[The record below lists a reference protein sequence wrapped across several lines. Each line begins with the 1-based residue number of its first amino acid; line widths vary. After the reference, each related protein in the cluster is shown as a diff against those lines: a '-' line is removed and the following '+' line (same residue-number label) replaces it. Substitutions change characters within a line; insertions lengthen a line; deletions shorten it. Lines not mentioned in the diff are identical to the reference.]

1 MSRRVDRINGLL
13 RQEISR
19 LLAREIKDPRLD
31 GVISITQVQTANDLR
46 SARVFVSVL
55 GDRNAQQQA
64 LDGIQSAAAFLRR
77 ELRDRLKLRYVP
89 FLKFALDD
97 SMENADA
104 VLRLMDRIQTTSSRP
119 ASAPEPDDLADSG
132 PLHPEP
138 SPYRGPL
145 SFPPGG

>member
-13 RQEISR
+13 RQEISQ
-19 LLAREIKDPRLD
+19 LLAREIKDPRLG

-46 SARVFVSVL
+46 SARVLVSVL
-55 GDRNAQQQA
+55 GDRETQESA

-97 SMENADA
+97 SLESADA
-104 VLRLMDRIQTTSSRP
+104 VLRLMNQLQGEPRAPAPSSDFDGGRRE
-119 ASAPEPDDLADSG
+119 SF
-132 PLHPEP
+132 
-138 SPYRGPL
+138 PYNGPL
-145 SFPPGG
+145 SFPSGG

>member
-13 RQEISR
+13 RQEISQ
-19 LLAREIKDPRLD
+19 LLAREIKDPRLG
-31 GVISITQVQTANDLR
+31 GVISITQVQTAGDLR

-55 GDRNAQQQA
+55 GDRETQESA

-97 SMENADA
+97 SLAGADA
-104 VLRLMDRIQTTSSRP
+104 VLRLMNELQAEPGR
-119 ASAPEPDDLADSG
+119 PEPAPQSDVGGGRRES
-132 PLHPEP
+132 